1 MAGSTVAIASLA
13 VRWVALSASL
23 GEAVV
28 SLAAEASLTE
38 AAVSLA
44 AEVSLTE
51 AAVSLAG
58 TVASLAG
65 AASGSERASLISH
78 RRGDF
83 TTRSVMTSSF
93 SWASTWRHCPKRQW
107 RWFSKKT
114 L

>member
-1 MAGSTVAIASLA
+1 MAGSTVAIVSLA

-44 AEVSLTE
+44 
-51 AAVSLAG
+51 G
-58 TVASLAG
+58 TVATLAG

-83 TTRSVMTSSF
+83 TRRSAITSSF

>member
-1 MAGSTVAIASLA
+1 MAGSTVAIVSLA
-13 VRWVALSASL
+13 VRWVALSASF
-23 GEAVV
+23 GEAV
-28 SLAAEASLTE
+28 
-38 AAVSLA
+38 VSLA

-51 AAVSLAG
+51 AAV
-58 TVASLAG
+58 SLAG

-93 SWASTWRHCPKRQW
+93 SWANTWRHCPKRQW

>member
-1 MAGSTVAIASLA
+1 MHIGSVGIQT
-13 VRWVALSASL
+13 RLSAATQSERSSL
-23 GEAVV
+23 MLKGWGAFPDKGVNT
-28 SLAAEASLTE
+28 LRRKIMIGLTE
-38 AAVSLA
+38 AAV
-44 AEVSLTE
+44 
-51 AAVSLAG
+51 
-58 TVASLAG
+58 SLAG

-93 SWASTWRHCPKRQW
+93 SWANTWRHCPKRQW